1 MASGDLTVVDLCGIF
16 DLVITTGAGKSPWL
30 GRSLGVSFLLTLSTD
45 EGRLGSCI
53 LPMGEV
59 VLKDFDV
66 GTLATGR

>member
-1 MASGDLTVVDLCGIF
+1 MASGDLTIIDLCGIF
-16 DLVITTGAGKSPWL
+16 DLVITTGAGMSPWL

-59 VLKDFDV
+59 VLKDCAV